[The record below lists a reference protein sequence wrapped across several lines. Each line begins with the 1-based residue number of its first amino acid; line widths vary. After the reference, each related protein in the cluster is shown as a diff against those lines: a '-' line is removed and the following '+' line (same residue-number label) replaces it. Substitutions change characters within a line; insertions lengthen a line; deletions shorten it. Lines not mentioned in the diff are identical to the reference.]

1 MNILSILDQLS
12 SPPSIT
18 ASPRRN
24 VLHQLGAAGLRMVAA
39 GLPVAL
45 AASPVQARPSAT
57 ALDAVL
63 LLLKLEELQVA
74 FYTQAAGASILA
86 AYQADIT
93 TIQTHQQGHLTFLR
107 QFLTNAGVA
116 IPATPTFD
124 FSGQRGNAANPVLFP
139 GVFTNPANF
148 LQLAQQLE
156 DAAAGIYL
164 SQAAVFTERPT
175 IMALY
180 RMQSVE
186 ARHAARIRSLRQSL
200 LGTTGSV
207 KSWPSRA
214 DTTPSALIQV
224 PTVPATSP
232 ASTMSIYSFENNE
245 TQLIGGSSIG
255 IVPYATLLADASKL
269 VQSNSLAEAF
279 DEPLPATQAATLLN
293 IFG

>member
-1 MNILSILDQLS
+1 MNILSFLDQLS
-12 SPPSIT
+12 SPLNSAT
-18 ASPRRN
+18 TPRRSI
-24 VLHQLGAAGLRMVAA
+24 LQQLGVSSVRLVAA
-39 GLPVAL
+39 GLPAAL
-45 AASPVQARPSAT
+45 AARAAQARPSAT
-57 ALDAVL
+57 ALDAAL

-74 FYTQAAGASILA
+74 FYTQAAGAAALA

-93 TIQTHQQGHLTFLR
+93 TIQAHQQGHLTFLR

-116 IPATPTFD
+116 VPAAPSFD

-139 GVFTNPANF
+139 DVFTNPANF

-164 SQAAVFTERPT
+164 SQAAVFAERPT
-175 IMALY
+175 LMALY

-186 ARHAARIRSLRQSL
+186 ARHAARIRSLRQAM
-200 LGTTGSV
+200 LGSMGRV

-214 DTTPSALIQV
+214 DTAPSNLIQV
-224 PTVPATSP
+224 PAATTP
-232 ASTMSIYSFENNE
+232 ASTISIYSFENNE
-245 TQLIGGSSIG
+245 TQLVGGSR
-255 IVPYATLLADASKL
+255 IVPYATILADTSKL

-279 DEPLPATQAATLLN
+279 DEPLPAAQAVTLLN

>member
-12 SPPSIT
+12 SPNSTT
-18 ASPRRN
+18 AAPRRH
-24 VLHQLGAAGLRMVAA
+24 VLHQLGAAGARLVAA
-39 GLPVAL
+39 GLPIVL
-45 AASPVQARPSAT
+45 ATSPAQARPSAT

-74 FYTQAAGASILA
+74 FYTQAASAAALA

-93 TIQTHQQGHLTFLR
+93 TIQAHQRGHLTFLR

-116 IPATPTFD
+116 VPATPTFD
-124 FSGQRGNAANPVLFP
+124 FSGQRGNTANPVLFAD
-139 GVFTNPANF
+139 VFTSPANF

-186 ARHAARIRSLRQSL
+186 ARHAARIRSLRQTL
-200 LGTTGSV
+200 LGTAGRA

-214 DTTPSALIQV
+214 DTAPSALIRV
-224 PTVPATSP
+224 PAVPATTP
-232 ASTMSIYSFENNE
+232 ASTTSIYSFENNE
-245 TQLIGGSSIG
+245 TQLVGGSR

-279 DEPLPATQAATLLN
+279 DELLPAAQATALLN